1 MKKLFASIKKLFAV
15 LFFTDDPARGAV
27 FALTLLTIG
36 GFLWF
41 SLCCLAA
48 LATGDIVYGFVLF
61 CCGWVALIPYTMKP
75 VAEALVDLL
84 AALWRRRTLW
94 PLAWLIPAGAWL
106 AAGGIVV
113 FRTLPLATYIWLAVY
128 DPNFRHTP
136 LDTGLGTGFPGL
148 PPTWWAAVFLL
159 SLLLLLAGGLML
171 AAMFAAAAKRPFRSL
186 FGKATLTLWGLLAV
200 WQLVFLGM
208 ALYESREA
216 AAVYEAVERRFGR
229 PLTAAGLEA
238 MYRESGT
245 IDADFWKR
253 HDECHDAVGK
263 IEFPDKETFL
273 LFCGIELPDRPTAEI
288 LAWYGRFC
296 RENRAA
302 LEAWEACFDRVP
314 PLPAKNFPPGRLVFE
329 PWPEFDSC
337 PSFMRMERSRL
348 ILALSLGDVE
358 AAWACYRRMSHASAL
373 FRKEPPL
380 LGSLVWIALE
390 NMRLSGV
397 EKMLESRLF
406 SDARLDDLAAD
417 LTELE
422 REIPRNHLQAMY
434 AEAVFVQDLF
444 LSLEE
449 RFFAAPDADLPL
461 VALAPYR
468 WIFPQ
473 FWYHAASDKKKLLQ
487 NFLQPD
493 FTFTPSSPPKAS
505 VLSILNIF
513 PFYGLDN
520 AGKCFYVLTARTRGM
535 QTLLRAERY
544 RRAHGDFPP
553 TLDDLP
559 EDPFTG
565 KALIYEIGPAE
576 IKELVWEKPVSSSEK
591 WVKTAVEAVQVR
603 SDPAKALAKHLRDPE
618 KGTDRTRALLRLDP
632 AMHGD

>member
-36 GFLWF
+36 VFLWF
-41 SLCCLAA
+41 SFCCLAA
-48 LATGDIVYGFVLF
+48 LATGDFSLGLVIF
-61 CCGWVALIPYTMKP
+61 CSGWVLLIPYTMRL
-75 VAEALVDLL
+75 AACALMDLA

-94 PLAWLIPAGAWL
+94 PLAWLIPAGACL
-106 AAGGIVV
+106 AAGGIGV
-113 FRTLPLATYIWLAVY
+113 FRTLPLATYIWIAVA
-128 DPNFRHTP
+128 DPRLHHPP
-136 LDTGLGTGFPGL
+136 LNTSLGTGFPGL

-171 AAMFAAAAKRPFRSL
+171 AAVFAAAAKRPFRSL
-186 FGKATLTLWGLLAV
+186 FGKATLTLWGLLAA

-216 AAVYEAVERRFGR
+216 DAMRQAIERRFDR
-229 PLTAAGLEA
+229 PLTAAGLKA
-238 MYRESGT
+238 LYRESGM

-253 HDECHDAVGK
+253 HDECYVA
-263 IEFPDKETFL
+263 ILNEFLDKETFWP
-273 LFCGIELPDRPTAEI
+273 FCNIELPDRPTAEI
-288 LAWYGRFC
+288 LARYGRLW
-296 RENRAA
+296 RENSAV
-302 LEAWEACFDRVP
+302 LEAWEACFEQVP
-314 PLPAKNFPPGRLVFE
+314 PLPAKIFPPGRLVFE
-329 PWPEFDSC
+329 PDPEFGSC
-337 PSFMRMERSRL
+337 HSFMRMERSRL
-348 ILALSLGDVE
+348 ILALSLGNVE
-358 AAWACYRRMSHASAL
+358 AAWACYRRMSHVSAL

-380 LGSLVWIALE
+380 LGGLIWIALE
-390 NMRLSGV
+390 NMRLNGV

-406 SDARLDDLAAD
+406 SDARLDELAAD
-417 LTELE
+417 LAELE
-422 REIPRNHLQAMY
+422 CEIPRKHLQAMY
-434 AEAVFVQDLF
+434 TKAVFVQDAF
-444 LSLEE
+444 MSWEE
-449 RFFAAPDADLPL
+449 TSYAVPGGDLPL

-505 VLSILNIF
+505 ILSVLDIF
-513 PFYGLDN
+513 PFYGLNN
-520 AGKCFYVLTARTRGM
+520 AGKSFYALTARTRGM

-544 RRAHGDFPP
+544 RRVHGAFPP
-553 TLDDLP
+553 TLDGLP

-565 KALIYEIGPAE
+565 KALIYGIGPAE
-576 IKELVWEKPVSSSEK
+576 VAEIVWKEPDSMYGEG
-591 WVKTAVEAVQVR
+591 VKTTVEAVQVR